1 MNYNYYKERYTNLS
15 IKSSAGE
22 LEYFV
27 SKFEC
32 RVEDSREYN
41 QYVRPVPQYRDFYD
55 SDNFK
60 METKITPMKAIHLT
74 SDNLAKLVAEQ
85 EQMQRL
91 GEDAEYG
98 KRMWDQERRDSM
110 VRDSNPAVEKAYQ
123 KYVMLLE
130 LARK

>member
-1 MNYNYYKERYTNLS
+1 MKYNYNHVKNRD
-15 IKSSAGE
+15 SAGD
-22 LEYFV
+22 LEYFI

-41 QYVRPVPQYRDFYD
+41 QYMRQAPYHRDFYD

-60 METKITPMKAIHLT
+60 VETKIVPMKAIHLT
-74 SDNLAKLVAEQ
+74 SDNLARLVAEQ
-85 EQMQRL
+85 ELMQRL
-91 GEDAEYG
+91 SDDAEQG
-98 KRMWDQERRDSM
+98 KRLWAQQREDRQ
-110 VRDSNPAVEKAYQ
+110 VRDANPAVENAYQ

>member
-1 MNYNYYKERYTNLS
+1 MKNNYDYYNQVKHRDR
-15 IKSSAGE
+15 AGD
-22 LEYFV
+22 LEYFI

-41 QYVRPVPQYRDFYD
+41 QYVRPVSYYRDVCS
-55 SDNFK
+55 SDDFR

-74 SDNLAKLVAEQ
+74 SDNLARLVAEQ
-85 EQMQRL
+85 EHMQRL
-91 GEDAEYG
+91 IDDAEQG
-98 KRMWDQERRDSM
+98 KQVWREKIRDRA
-110 VRDSNPAVEKAYQ
+110 VRDANPAVEKAYQ